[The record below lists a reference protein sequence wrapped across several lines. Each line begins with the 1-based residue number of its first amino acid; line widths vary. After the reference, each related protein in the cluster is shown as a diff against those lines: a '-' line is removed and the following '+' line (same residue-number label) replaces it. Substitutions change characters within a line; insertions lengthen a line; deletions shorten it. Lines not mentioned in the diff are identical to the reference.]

1 MTVSPL
7 LSGFIH
13 DSPELGPHRCPRP
26 REEGG
31 KCSTIDP
38 TFISPN
44 SVPVLCHALLSV
56 KWPSNNTINNTVLIE
71 SLCSSRAEMPIFSPS
86 CKGER
91 GFREV
96 KKLCRGHTADGS
108 GRWDFNPGLWQ
119 AGPWSRGPPT
129 RVGREPLR
137 GSIDSDQAWPDWR
150 VCLWTGHT

>member
-1 MTVSPL
+1 
-7 LSGFIH
+7 
-13 DSPELGPHRCPRP
+13 
-26 REEGG
+26 
-31 KCSTIDP
+31 
-38 TFISPN
+38 
-44 SVPVLCHALLSV
+44 
-56 KWPSNNTINNTVLIE
+56 
-71 SLCSSRAEMPIFSPS
+71 MPIFSPS

-137 GSIDSDQAWPDWR
+137 GSIDSETKPGLTGEYVCGQGTPETSSSFCVRKSTLNHQTAQGSPTPTREENLLPEVSGR
-150 VCLWTGHT
+150 VLSYFFPSTLGRGDSPVAKTEPTGEETYPKTHFLD